1 MTTFVIILLSLA
13 VVGLVVALQ
22 TAVRRY
28 RGALEQVRAHEEM
41 IVAEERRMFSFLHD
55 LGVSISR
62 SDNHLAMYRL
72 IVEGAQKVTDSTGGA
87 LYLIDAEGQSLVP
100 RHFTDECAPLV
111 DLPERIIVRAKENG
125 DSLLSYM
132 RLHAIGVNEGLL
144 GNMLAQERCEI
155 LPDLWK
161 HPKLTSAPNSFQA
174 NRTVMLGPLRFGD
187 RRLGVLAVSAPK
199 GDRVFSENDLE
210 VFQSLVEQSAFALH
224 NAMAHQEASEK
235 RNMDAELR
243 SASEIQ
249 HILLPEADPEVPGF
263 VVAGRNIAARV
274 LSGDFYDYVSLGD
287 DRWGACIADV
297 SGKGTPAALISA
309 MTRSVLHCHAGKAM
323 SPADALA
330 AVNRQLCPDIREDM
344 FVSMTYLVLEP
355 NSSEI
360 TFARA
365 GHTLPL
371 LWSKETGTVRE
382 LKSGG
387 LAVGIDKGE
396 VFERV
401 TKDVTFTMQPGDCLL
416 LYTDGVNEALDAKG
430 LEFGEKRIYKTLSTK
445 AKDGPTA
452 VIDQI
457 VQDVDKFLGGR
468 RSHDDITLIA
478 IQKTA

>member
-1 MTTFVIILLSLA
+1 MITYVIILLSLA
-13 VVGLVVALQ
+13 VAGLLIALLITRQ
-22 TAVRRY
+22 RY
-28 RGALEQVRAHEEM
+28 SSAIEQFRAHEEAV
-41 IVAEERRMFSFLHD
+41 VAEERRMFSFLHD

-72 IVEGAQKVTDSTGGA
+72 IVEGALKVTESTGGA
-87 LYLIDAEGQSLVP
+87 LYLADSEGQSLVP
-100 RHFTDECAPLV
+100 RHFTDECVPLV
-111 DLPERIIVRAKENG
+111 NLPERIILRAKSNT

-132 RLHAIGVNEGLL
+132 RLHAIGINEGVL
-144 GNMLAQERCEI
+144 GDAMSQERCEI
-155 LPDLWK
+155 LPDFWK
-161 HPKLTSAPNSFQA
+161 HQQLTSSPNPFQA

-199 GDRVFSENDLE
+199 SNRTFTENDLE

-249 HILLPEADPEVPGF
+249 HILLPEEDPVVPGF
-263 VVAGRNIAARV
+263 VVAGKNIAARV
-274 LSGDFYDYVSLGD
+274 LSGDFYDYVSLGN

-309 MTRSVLHCHAGKAM
+309 MTRSMLHCHAGSAS

-344 FVSMTYLVLEP
+344 FVSMTYLVMEP
-355 NSSEI
+355 NSSEV
-360 TFARA
+360 TFSRA

-371 LWSKETGTVRE
+371 LWSKETGTVKE

-401 TKDVTFTMQPGDCLL
+401 TKNVTFSMQPGDCLL

-430 LEFGEKRIYKTLSTK
+430 LEFGEKRIHKALSAK
-445 AKDGPTA
+445 APEGPTA
-452 VIDQI
+452 VIDKI

>member
-1 MTTFVIILLSLA
+1 
-13 VVGLVVALQ
+13 
-22 TAVRRY
+22 
-28 RGALEQVRAHEEM
+28 
-41 IVAEERRMFSFLHD
+41 
-55 LGVSISR
+55 
-62 SDNHLAMYRL
+62 
-72 IVEGAQKVTDSTGGA
+72 
-87 LYLIDAEGQSLVP
+87 
-100 RHFTDECAPLV
+100 
-111 DLPERIIVRAKENG
+111 
-125 DSLLSYM
+125 
-132 RLHAIGVNEGLL
+132 
-144 GNMLAQERCEI
+144 
-155 LPDLWK
+155 
-161 HPKLTSAPNSFQA
+161 
-174 NRTVMLGPLRFGD
+174 
-187 RRLGVLAVSAPK
+187 
-199 GDRVFSENDLE
+199 
-210 VFQSLVEQSAFALH
+210 
-224 NAMAHQEASEK
+224 
-235 RNMDAELR
+235 
-243 SASEIQ
+243 
-249 HILLPEADPEVPGF
+249 
-263 VVAGRNIAARV
+263 
-274 LSGDFYDYVSLGD
+274 
-287 DRWGACIADV
+287 
-297 SGKGTPAALISA
+297 

-430 LEFGEKRIYKTLSTK
+430 LEFGEKRIYKTLATK